1 MVPNGLGICP
11 LGEGDAGG
19 CFNGFEFG
27 EAHGM
32 GAASSRPFVGASEMD
47 EQDGSEVTDRDLLC
61 DGQTSPGRGCSFCV
75 NQVQL
80 LLDGL
85 VSAAQVL

>member
-1 MVPNGLGICP
+1 MPNGLGICP

-19 CFNGFEFG
+19 CFNGIEFG

-47 EQDGSEVTDRDLLC
+47 EQDGSEVYGPRFAM
-61 DGQTSPGRGCSFCV
+61 RW
-75 NQVQL
+75 
-80 LLDGL
+80 
-85 VSAAQVL
+85 SAITFFFEEA